1 MLAPLVPI
9 REARIRKLQDI
20 NLELVG
26 IQAEI
31 DYWENWSAFDP
42 SPELADL
49 YERRNWLEQ
58 RQSELSRLV

>member
-1 MLAPLVPI
+1 MLATPTRRQDRI
-9 REARIRKLQDI
+9 RELQDI

-49 YERRNWLEQ
+49 YERRNDLEQ
-58 RQSELSRLV
+58 RQAKLSRLV